1 LGVVITIWTMY
12 FIAALAASGIF
23 LIAGWRSKQ
32 ARGVAA
38 MPAQY
43 GMPNDPLWSEADAEL
58 PETQADVGAALR
70 TALKRL
76 TPTMASQFVQADI
89 AAPAGLLVRMRGTAL
104 SDLLEELIASVIR
117 SAPASRILLTA
128 AAHGERIYIGITD
141 DMPGADAAVRRAGV
155 RGLMERVAMRGGAL
169 DVDVRPAEGTTMTL
183 RLPAVRAEA
192 GTPAAEPVTSDPV
205 TREPMTSPATASI
218 PYINSGTSR

>member
-1 LGVVITIWTMY
+1 LGVVITIWMMY
-12 FIAALAASGIF
+12 FIAALAASGVF
-23 LIAGWRSKQ
+23 LVAGWRSKQ
-32 ARGVAA
+32 SLGVAA
-38 MPAQY
+38 MPAGY
-43 GMPNDPLWSEADAEL
+43 GMPNDPLWTEADAEL

-70 TALKRL
+70 IALKRL

-104 SDLLEELIASVIR
+104 SDLLEELVATVLR

-155 RGLMERVAMRGGAL
+155 RGLMERIAMRGGAL
-169 DVDVRPAEGTTMTL
+169 DVDVRPAEGTTLTL
-183 RLPAVRAEA
+183 RLPAVRTEA
-192 GTPAAEPVTSDPV
+192 GAPVVEPINSEPVA
-205 TREPMTSPATASI
+205 SPATASI